1 MIENTFEA
9 NHALYNP
16 YCVPS
21 RLSAHNPKK
30 QAGAQAY
37 SVDLAD
43 WPALVHA
50 LAGKEVDAMVEAKGK
65 EHVVVPTG
73 IQL

>member
-1 MIENTFEA
+1 M
-9 NHALYNP
+9 YNP

-21 RLSAHNPKK
+21 RLSAHNPEK

-37 SVDLAD
+37 SVDLAG